1 MAKVVIG
8 NAIQSDALYLQ
19 AVDNRCFYK
28 PYTLEEWRGFANE
41 PRCMITTARF
51 LGSVVGFSIIKP
63 VKNSKDIYIEK
74 LAVSP
79 HNQGYG
85 IGTKLLNHI
94 FEFAKGSGFK
104 KISCVVPEQM
114 CTPHAEQN
122 AAMWFVRREFEIV
135 RIARDEAS
143 ENGINWDN
151 FILEAN
157 ITQGI

>member
-28 PYTLEEWRGFANE
+28 PYTLEEWREFASE
-41 PRCMITTARF
+41 QRCMITTARF

-63 VKNSKDIYIEK
+63 VKNSKDISIER

-79 HNQGYG
+79 HSQGYG

-94 FEFAKGSGFK
+94 FEFAKKSGFK
-104 KISCVVPEQM
+104 KIFCVVPEQM
-114 CTPHAEQN
+114 CAPHAEQN

-135 RIARDEAS
+135 RVDRDEVS

-157 ITQGI
+157 LT